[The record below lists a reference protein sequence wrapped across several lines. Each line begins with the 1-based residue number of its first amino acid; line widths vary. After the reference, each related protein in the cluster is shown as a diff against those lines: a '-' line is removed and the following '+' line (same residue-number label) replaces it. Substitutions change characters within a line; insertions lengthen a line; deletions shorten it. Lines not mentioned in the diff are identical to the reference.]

1 MSRHH
6 VVEASPE
13 TIHWGVF
20 DPSLRPI
27 LTVESGDSVTFHCV
41 SGGRDAMPP
50 RRGIGVV
57 ICLSCHRLGTEG
69 RAHFGS
75 ARRQTGA
82 DVSHPEAPERCLQST
97 ALRSRRRS

>member
-50 RRGIGVV
+50 PPYVV
-57 ICLSCHRLGTEG
+57 PPAL
-69 RAHFGS
+69 RAIH
-75 ARRQTGA
+75 
-82 DVSHPEAPERCLQST
+82 ERC
-97 ALRSRRRS
+97 APRAPPPAPAAPCRAR